1 MMPVYVI
8 QLFHYCD
15 RRKEQ
20 KEQTPWLL
28 SKTPKQKK
36 SVTFSD
42 DVDERLYYPKYKGKK
57 HVGQSKCA

>member
-15 RRKEQ
+15 RRKD
-20 KEQTPWLL
+20 KPDSSSWLL

-36 SVTFSD
+36 TVTFSD
-42 DVDERLYYPKYKGKK
+42 AVDERLYYPKYKGKK
-57 HVGQSKCA
+57 HVHQK